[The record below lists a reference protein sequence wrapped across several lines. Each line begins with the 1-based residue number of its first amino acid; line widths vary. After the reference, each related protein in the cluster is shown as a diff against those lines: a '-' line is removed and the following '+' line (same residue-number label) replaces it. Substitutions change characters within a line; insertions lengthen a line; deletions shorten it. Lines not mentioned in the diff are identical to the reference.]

1 MHLNLS
7 DNLLG
12 LKEVKKL
19 ASLLSSKN
27 NYPLKILNL
36 SKNLLDHRSAKIIGD
51 ALTVN
56 KTLEELDIS
65 YNQIGDWGV
74 AMVVLP
80 IAKFYIY

>member
-27 NYPLKILNL
+27 NYPLKIC
-36 SKNLLDHRSAKIIGD
+36 KNLLDHRSAKIIGD

-65 YNQIGDWGV
+65 YN
-74 AMVVLP
+74 
-80 IAKFYIY
+80 